1 MWSERVGQGLPKQ
14 VVLIEAKLQNRGSED
29 RQSGRR
35 TLSGTNYH
43 GDLHLRSGL
52 AL

>member
-1 MWSERVGQGLPKQ
+1 MWRERVGQGLPEQ
-14 VVLIEAKLQNRGSED
+14 LLLIEAKLQIRGSED

-35 TLSGTNYH
+35 TLPGTSCH
-43 GDLHLRSGL
+43 GDLHLRSKL